1 MKKIN
6 PDSDMQTGFC
16 STKYA
21 ANLLGL
27 SVGTIQSLV
36 DSNKLVAWRTQGG
49 HRRISLQSVIDYQ
62 NISDIKMQVQ
72 PEPEVGTQ
80 VLIVEDDDNTRNMYQ
95 AYFEEWNLPLE
106 VVIYSSA
113 LEALVDLHALSPLVL
128 LTDLHMT
135 NMDGFEFIGAVR
147 QREPFTSLP
156 IIAITGMDHENIQA
170 HGGLDGDVLILN
182 KPIDMKWLKG
192 FLQGIV
198 ALKSDI

>member
-1 MKKIN
+1 MKKNEIN
-6 PDSDMQTGFC
+6 PDMQNSFC
-16 STKYA
+16 STSHA
-21 ANLLGL
+21 AKMMGL

-36 DSNKLVAWRTQGG
+36 DSNKLVAWKTQGG
-49 HRRISLQSVIDYQ
+49 HRRIALESVIAYQ
-62 NISDIKMQVQ
+62 TDFNIKSQIK

-80 VLIVEDDDNTRNMYQ
+80 VLIVEDDENTRNMYQ

-113 LEALVDLHALSPLVL
+113 LEALIDLHVLSPLVL

-135 NMDGFEFIGAVR
+135 NMDGFEFINAVR
-147 QREPFTSLP
+147 KREPLTSLP
-156 IIAITGMDHENIQA
+156 IIAITGMNHENIQA